1 MLCLS
6 GFELSSRWVPLI
18 WRRKKYYVMAY
29 RQKKFDLSLGQEKR
43 NLFKQAS
50 KIFEFRHIVQ
60 ARNENCYKKGRSFGK
75 IQDGG

>member
-1 MLCLS
+1 
-6 GFELSSRWVPLI
+6 
-18 WRRKKYYVMAY
+18 MAY

-60 ARNENCYKKGRSFGK
+60 ARNENCYKKGKAFVKFKMAAR
-75 IQDGG
+75 